1 MSANL
6 REIDQYDKSILL
18 MPQGKWYRFDSVP
31 NESLLRYLIG
41 EYNRLGLIEFSL
53 SNDMSEFRK
62 VSVSDEIVQFLNK
75 KLNKN
80 ENVKH

>member
-6 REIDQYDKSILL
+6 KEIDRYDEAVLR

-31 NESLLRYLIG
+31 NVSLLRYLIA

-53 SNDMSEFRK
+53 NNDLSEFRK
-62 VSVSDEIVQFLNK
+62 VTVSDEIVEFLKPK
-75 KLNKN
+75 KQRK
-80 ENVKH
+80 